1 MKKIL
6 SAFVVFI
13 LILSISASVFAI
25 DLSGMSYN
33 ELMDLR
39 TQVNNAL
46 MNSGNL
52 KEVKVPQGVY
62 EIGKDIPAGKWYIKD
77 ENEDRYASIFTYES
91 ADMVSYSD
99 YMQLNPDVN
108 VMFHDGQFIDL
119 SATAIFSSGYSGF
132 DFSSVENTQTSAMA
146 SSSDYEYQDY
156 LEIEN
161 LDVARDG
168 DYAYIAGVIR
178 NTGVKHADLVK
189 CRCTFVDSSDFTVDL
204 DYAFVTDI
212 APGESVPFKVVVPFD
227 QRMHS
232 GKVTIIDVYLGR
244 MI

>member
-62 EIGKDIPAGKWYIKD
+62 EIGKDIPAGKWYIKA

-119 SATAIFSSGYSGF
+119 SATAIFSSG
-132 DFSSVENTQTSAMA
+132 
-146 SSSDYEYQDY
+146 
-156 LEIEN
+156 
-161 LDVARDG
+161 
-168 DYAYIAGVIR
+168 
-178 NTGVKHADLVK
+178 
-189 CRCTFVDSSDFTVDL
+189 
-204 DYAFVTDI
+204 
-212 APGESVPFKVVVPFD
+212 
-227 QRMHS
+227 
-232 GKVTIIDVYLGR
+232 
-244 MI
+244 